1 MAAAL
6 TVKFVTAQG
15 EARTV
20 APPADA
26 NILDAARLAGVEM
39 DATCGGRGRCRSCR
53 VKVMSGELPPAT
65 LQDTLQLGY
74 DEVHE
79 RFRLACQ
86 TRVIADCTVMAMP
99 PKAESGFQILSG
111 DVDVAGDSRLRLD
124 SGVTKHVIHANTPQ
138 GEHHQT
144 SDVDEIMACL

>member
-1 MAAAL
+1 MATAL
-6 TVKFVTAQG
+6 TVKFATAAGEFRAVT
-15 EARTV
+15 
-20 APPADA
+20 PPADA

-53 VKVMSGELPPAT
+53 VKVMAGEVPPAT
-65 LQDTLQLGY
+65 LQDTLQLGH

-99 PKAESGFQILSG
+99 PKAESGYQILAG
-111 DVDVAGDSRLRLD
+111 EVDVASDSRLRLD
-124 SGVTKHVIHANTPQ
+124 SGVMKHVIQAKTPE

-144 SDVDEIMACL
+144 SDV